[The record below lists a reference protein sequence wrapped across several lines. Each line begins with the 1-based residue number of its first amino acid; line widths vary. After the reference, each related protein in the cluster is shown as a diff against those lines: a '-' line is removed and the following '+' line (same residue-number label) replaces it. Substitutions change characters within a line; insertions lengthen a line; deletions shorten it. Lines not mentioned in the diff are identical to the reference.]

1 MACKAFRK
9 DEIILNAAELKE
21 KKLTRHLFKKEY
33 LPSHNPENKFTFWEW
48 FYSMLQ
54 LTEQHMCKIW
64 AQGFVIGFIN
74 KMDAESFLLD
84 RPPGTF
90 LLRFSDSTKG
100 GVTIGSRQP
109 EPCEYILLIM
119 KTTV

>member
-1 MACKAFRK
+1 
-9 DEIILNAAELKE
+9 
-21 KKLTRHLFKKEY
+21 
-33 LPSHNPENKFTFWEW
+33 
-48 FYSMLQ
+48 MLQ

-64 AQGFVIGFIN
+64 AKGFVIGFIK

-100 GVTIGSRQP
+100 GVTLGSRQT

-119 KTTV
+119 KT

>member
-1 MACKAFRK
+1 
-9 DEIILNAAELKE
+9 
-21 KKLTRHLFKKEY
+21 
-33 LPSHNPENKFTFWEW
+33 
-48 FYSMLQ
+48 
-54 LTEQHMCKIW
+54 
-64 AQGFVIGFIN
+64 
-74 KMDAESFLLD
+74 MDAESFLLD

-100 GVTIGSRQP
+100 GVTIGSRLS

>member
-1 MACKAFRK
+1 
-9 DEIILNAAELKE
+9 
-21 KKLTRHLFKKEY
+21 
-33 LPSHNPENKFTFWEW
+33 
-48 FYSMLQ
+48 
-54 LTEQHMCKIW
+54 
-64 AQGFVIGFIN
+64 
-74 KMDAESFLLD
+74 MDAESFLLD

-100 GVTIGSRQP
+100 GVTLGSRQP